1 MYFLRNRRCST
12 ALRAEKPVIDRCY
25 TKKIRPKGDKFV
37 GDVSI
42 MRHTI
47 CPAVFLKLF
56 SRVIPAVIFSLVGL
70 ARAETISVT
79 LEAGPYE
86 IRTDA
91 DGLNEIVMNGYK
103 IQGVPGNPLLPAK
116 VFNIVVPPDIAWD
129 SLELTIAD
137 SESGI
142 LPETYA
148 IRPAAPDA
156 AGVGNG
162 VIHDWAGNQ
171 NIADGKNMDV
181 YGVDSF
187 FPADYAKLLPY
198 SQLRKWKYTKVQFF
212 PFQYNPVTGKLK
224 LYRKIKVEI
233 SFQRSGRKMSSQLLN
248 DKVMDHLAPD
258 LFYNYTSG
266 KDNYVAD
273 RSSDQSNNGTYDYV
287 IITTDAIV
295 SNSANFAAFV
305 TNKQHWG
312 HSVLV
317 VTETNFNSVTG
328 QAPNHK
334 AEKIRSWLTNNYS
347 SLGIEYV
354 LLIGDPT
361 PYEGGEGDIPMK
373 MCYPSLSQP
382 EGYTNAPTDAFYAD
396 LTGNWDLD
404 GDEYYGEWSDDT
416 GGGGVDFSMEVWVGR
431 IPVYSADYTT
441 LNNILQKIMDYEN
454 SKDISWRK
462 SALLPM
468 GFQSSGYDGAP
479 LAEQVMDD
487 YLNAKSYSSWRQYQ
501 QGNGLCGPDSI
512 YSGEE
517 ELLGGTVVRGRW
529 ASNDYGIVFWWAHG
543 SATSAS
549 VGYDGCWD
557 GTLFSSSYTSYLD
570 DDHPSFTYQCSC
582 LNGYPENNNNL
593 QYAILKQGGI
603 AAVSATRVSWFNTG
617 VGYGEFDGCS
627 VNGGIGYEY
636 VDRLTDG
643 LPAGRAL
650 YEGKLAVEP
659 LSSYSR
665 LMNQYDFNLYGDP
678 AVGLNYPGCT
688 ITATAGLHG
697 AISPSIALVT
707 NGGSTNFQIDA
718 DEYYTIEDVRTNNAS
733 IGGSFGMTSTN
744 YVWSNINTDGTV
756 YASFAADLTTNGVPH
771 WWLAMWGWTSNF
783 NTVAVGNQDGDG
795 QRTWEEYLGST
806 DPTNDASFFGVI
818 EVGVQSR
825 TNYLKW
831 VSIGVDSNL
840 PPLCVQRLT
849 NVVNGVWATR
859 DGNVPR
865 AEGTNIWRDTDSATN
880 NQLRLFYRL
889 VATNSPAQ

>member
-1 MYFLRNRRCST
+1 M
-12 ALRAEKPVIDRCY
+12 
-25 TKKIRPKGDKFV
+25 

-42 MRHTI
+42 MQHTI

-56 SRVIPAVIFSLVGL
+56 SRLIPAVIFSLVGL

-91 DGLNEIVMNGYK
+91 DGLNVIVMDGYK
-103 IQGVPGNPLLPAK
+103 VGAAPGNPILPAK
-116 VFNIVVPPDIAWD
+116 VFNIVVPPDIVWD
-129 SLELTIAD
+129 SLVLTIVD
-137 SESGI
+137 SESEI
-142 LPETYA
+142 LPGTYE

-156 AGVGNG
+156 AGILGS
-162 VIHDWAGNQ
+162 VIYDWGGNQ

-187 FPADYAKLLPY
+187 FPSEYVKLLPY
-198 SQLRKWKYTKVQFF
+198 SQLRKWKYTKIQFS

-224 LYRKIKVEI
+224 LYRKIKAEI
-233 SFQRSGRKMSSQLLN
+233 GFQRSDRRMSSQLLN

-266 KDNYVAD
+266 KDNYVSD
-273 RSSDQSNNGTYDYV
+273 RGSDQSNNGAYDYV

-295 SNSANFAAFV
+295 SNSANFGAFV
-305 TNKQHWG
+305 ANKQNWG

-328 QAPNHK
+328 QEPNHK
-334 AEKIRSWLTNNYS
+334 AEKIRAWLTNNYS

-373 MCYPSLSQP
+373 MCWPRYGLSDP
-382 EGYTNAPTDAFYAD
+382 DSPTDAFYAD
-396 LTGNWDLD
+396 LTGNWNLD
-404 GDEYYGEWSDDT
+404 GDDYYGEWSDYT
-416 GGGGVDFSMEVWVGR
+416 NSGGVDFSMEVWVGR
-431 IPVYSADYTT
+431 IPVYSNDYTT
-441 LNNILQKIMDYEN
+441 LDNILNKIKDYEN

-468 GFQSSGYDGAP
+468 GFQDSTGPYDGAP
-479 LAEQVMDD
+479 LAEQVRDD
-487 YLNAKSYSSWRQYQ
+487 YLTARGYSSWRQYQ
-501 QGNGLCGPDSI
+501 QGSVYPSDNSI
-512 YSGEE
+512 YDSEE
-517 ELLGGTVVRGRW
+517 ELRGDYYIVRNRW

-549 VGYDGCWD
+549 VGYNPNWN

-570 DDHPSFTYQCSC
+570 DNHPSFTYQCSC
-582 LNGYPENNNNL
+582 LNGYPENTNNL
-593 QYAILKQGGI
+593 QYAILKKGGVS
-603 AAVSATRVSWFNTG
+603 AVSATRVSWFNTG
-617 VGYGEFDGCS
+617 VGYGGFDGSS
-627 VNGGIGYEY
+627 VNAGIGYEY
-636 VDRLTDG
+636 VERLTDD

-659 LSSYSR
+659 DVTGNTR

-678 AVGLNYPGCT
+678 AVGLDYPGCT
-688 ITATAGLHG
+688 ITATGIVHG
-697 AISPSIALVT
+697 SISPGLACVT

-718 DEYYTIEDVRTNNAS
+718 DQYYTIEDVRTNNAS

-744 YVWSNINTDGTV
+744 YVWSNITADGTI

-783 NTVAVGNQDGDG
+783 NTAAVGDQDGDG
-795 QRTWEEYLGST
+795 QRTWEEHLGST
-806 DPTNDASFFGVI
+806 DPTNDASLFKI
-818 EVGVQSR
+818 TDVGVENG

-849 NVVNGVWATR
+849 NIASGVWAAR

-865 AEGTNIWRDTDSATN
+865 AEGTNVWRDTDSATN

-889 VATNSPAQ
+889 VATNSPVE